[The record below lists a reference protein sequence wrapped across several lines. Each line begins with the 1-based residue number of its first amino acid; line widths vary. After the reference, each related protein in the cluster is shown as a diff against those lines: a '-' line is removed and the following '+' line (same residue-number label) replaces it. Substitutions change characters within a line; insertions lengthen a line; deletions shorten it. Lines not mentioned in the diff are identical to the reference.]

1 MTVKEISDFFE
12 VSAETVRSAVKRTRP
27 DLLRNGI
34 KTELSRDE
42 VLTILPLI
50 KIPADRTL
58 RPTKILELTS
68 NYLELAKPEN
78 SILSELQEIRALL
91 TQKEKIDFFT
101 VAGWCKL
108 QDIQTDRA
116 WLNQFGRDCR
126 KLSDAQGFEVRRSE
140 HEIYGFVNLYH
151 RVILSQVCKEYK

>member
-1 MTVKEISDFFE
+1 LTIKGISDFFE
-12 VSAETVRSAVKRTRP
+12 VSAETVRSAIKRTRP

-58 RPTKILELTS
+58 RPTKILELPS
-68 NYLELAKPEN
+68 NNLELAKPEK
-78 SILSELQEIRALL
+78 SILSELQDIKTLL